1 MHREAN
7 YQWLRSFD
15 FFFSYKKSSR
25 VVVFECR
32 VYWLFG
38 WHVLIILLLLF
49 RFALFI
55 NFGLYAVCIRA
66 RVKLRRFNSHLAE
79 NSFELTVDWSCV
91 CYYCSFD
98 DIYLFFFFNSKYVY
112 DRNAVDTAAIIQTH
126 TWMFS
131 MYACILNTFT
141 PSWYRHYYYMSKT
154 LRTQINKQSRY
165 ISNNTELSV
174 DRGDQKNVFRK

>member
-98 DIYLFFFFNSKYVY
+98 DIYLFFFST
-112 DRNAVDTAAIIQTH
+112 RNMCTIGTPWTLLPSYKHIRECSRCMLVFSTHSRRADIVIIIICQRLFEH
-126 TWMFS
+126 
-131 MYACILNTFT
+131 
-141 PSWYRHYYYMSKT
+141 K
-154 LRTQINKQSRY
+154 
-165 ISNNTELSV
+165 
-174 DRGDQKNVFRK
+174 